1 MNIFADDDKPKP
13 SGIMIGEDL
22 SLLSVDE
29 LQERISLCEQEIERI
44 RVELDAKKSGIAAAE
59 AIFRK

>member
-1 MNIFADDDKPKP
+1 
-13 SGIMIGEDL
+13 MIGEDL

>member
-1 MNIFADDDKPKP
+1 MNFSADEDRPKP
-13 SGIMIGEDL
+13 TGIMIGEDL

-29 LQERISLCEQEIERI
+29 LQERIGLCEQEIERI
-44 RVELDAKKSGIAAAE
+44 KTELGAKKSGLEAAQ

>member
-1 MNIFADDDKPKP
+1 MNSAADDDRPKP

-22 SLLSVDE
+22 SLLSVDD
-29 LQERISLCEQEIERI
+29 LQDRISLCEQEIER
-44 RVELDAKKSGIAAAE
+44 VKAELEAKKSGLAAAH

>member
-44 RVELDAKKSGIAAAE
+44 RAELDAKKSGLAAAE
-59 AIFRK
+59 EIFRK

>member
-1 MNIFADDDKPKP
+1 MNIFADDEKPKP

-44 RVELDAKKSGIAAAE
+44 RAELDAKKSGLAAAQ